1 MLYVKIIY
9 CMNKKLLLGVVLAW
23 SCLQLPAQDLPDLNL
38 PLPHDSTLLDVRT
51 TNFPEMKNLYF
62 TPLVGAPVLDGP
74 IRVDGT
80 LREIRTE
87 EHGLAYPTL
96 FDWDRDGKPD
106 LLVGE
111 FLTGQS
117 RIKVY
122 LNVGT
127 KKKPKFTGE
136 WFYATDVN
144 GDVISNYQWC
154 CIGIHPQIVDI
165 DSDGY
170 LDIFSGQYYPGVVT
184 WWRGSENGFEPG
196 RQIPQLGYQDGKQF
210 VSFGEPVWS
219 EESWSYW
226 NYSSAR
232 LADFNGDG
240 LLDLFVGGCG
250 GYRVALNT
258 GTKAEPSFGR
268 REFLYHVDGTIL
280 HTRRDPE
287 VKVETGKDF
296 NAVGASSMTA
306 HCYLNPVDWDGD
318 GVLDIIATDEYM
330 HDGELGIYF
339 LRGVMTDDCLRFEH
353 ARPLFLAVDGSKAL
367 PGCTP
372 HVQVVDYNGDGV
384 QDIIMGLS
392 IPTINGFE
400 GAADLYWRYAGD
412 LGLPS
417 PGKDTGESLQYYE
430 SMDDL
435 QEKLDKKMLKKEF
448 LVGKLDDW
456 KYLTLRHRGYVFVFP
471 GRENR
476 QKALAIP
483 MKAGQ
488 REFEYD
494 KPAKKEFKYEVAEKK
509 PVSCFVQ
516 ARRVYQEEDFEVTVN
531 FETIGTYH
539 LYTKNK
545 INENQVPVSIEIILP
560 EGLSK
565 VGELKLPPVKLHGAN
580 EVYDGKVFTFTQRI
594 KAKSGMKGKVDI
606 KVKMTYQT
614 CSDETCLPVVE
625 DEKIV
630 ELNLDR

>member
-1 MLYVKIIY
+1 M
-9 CMNKKLLLGVVLAW
+9 KKSLLLLLLAW
-23 SCLQLPAQDLPDLNL
+23 SGWQVSAQKLPDLKL

-51 TNFPEMKNLYF
+51 TDFPVMKELYF
-62 TPLVGAPVLDGP
+62 TPILGAPVLGGP
-74 IRVDGT
+74 MRVDGT
-80 LREIRTE
+80 VREIRTE

-96 FDWDRDGKPD
+96 FDWNRDGKPD

-154 CIGIHPQIVDI
+154 CIGIHPQVVDV
-165 DSDGY
+165 DGDGY
-170 LDIFSGQYYPGVVT
+170 PDLFSGQYYPGVVT
-184 WWRGSENGFEPG
+184 WWRGGEKGFEPG
-196 RQIPQLGYQDGKQF
+196 RPIPQLGYQDGKE
-210 VSFGEPVWS
+210 FGMNEPVWS
-219 EESWSYW
+219 VESWWYW

-232 LADFNGDG
+232 LADFDGDG

-258 GTKAEPSFGR
+258 GTKEEPSFGR

-280 HTRRDPE
+280 HTRRNPE

-296 NAVGASSMTA
+296 HAEGACSMTA

-318 GVLDIIATDEYM
+318 GVLDIIATDEYTRE
-330 HDGELGIYF
+330 GELGIYF
-339 LRGVMTDDCLRFEH
+339 LRGVMTDDGLRFEH
-353 ARPLFLAVDGSKAL
+353 ARPLFLAPDGSKAL

-372 HVQVVDYNGDGV
+372 HIQVVDYNGDGV
-384 QDIIMGLS
+384 QDILMGLS

-400 GAADLYWRYAGD
+400 GAAELYWRYTGD
-412 LGLPS
+412 LGLNS

-430 SMDDL
+430 SIDDL
-435 QEKLDKKMLKKEF
+435 QEKVDKKMLPKEA
-448 LVGKLDDW
+448 LIGKLDDW
-456 KYLTLRHRGYVFVFP
+456 KYLTLRHRGYVFLFP

-476 QKALAIP
+476 QKAVAVP
-483 MKAGQ
+483 MKAGR

-494 KPAKKEFKYEVAEKK
+494 KPAKKEYRQGVEKK
-509 PVSCFVQ
+509 EAVSCLV
-516 ARRVYQEEDFEVTVN
+516 RSRKIYNEEDFEITVH
-531 FETIGTYH
+531 FETTGSYH

-545 INENQVPVSIEIILP
+545 MNENQVPVSIEITLP
-560 EGLSK
+560 EGMSK
-565 VGELKLPPVKLHGAN
+565 VGEMKLPPVKLHGAN
-580 EVYDGKVFTFTQRI
+580 EVYDGKILTFSQRV
-594 KAKSGMKGKVDI
+594 KAVPGMTGKVEV
-606 KVKMTYQT
+606 KVKVTYQT
-614 CSDETCLPVVE
+614 CSDETCLPLVE
-625 DEKIV
+625 KEQTIEIV
-630 ELNLDR
+630 F

>member
-1 MLYVKIIY
+1 MY
-9 CMNKKLLLGVVLAW
+9 MKKRLLFIAVLAW
-23 SCLQLPAQDLPDLNL
+23 GCLPLSAQKLPDLQLP
-38 PLPHDSTLLDVRT
+38 PHDSTLLNVRT
-51 TNFPEMKNLYF
+51 TNFPEMKELYYS
-62 TPLVGAPVLDGP
+62 PIPGAPVLSGP
-74 IRVDGT
+74 VRVDGT

-96 FDWDRDGKPD
+96 FDWNRDGKPD

-154 CIGIHPQIVDI
+154 CIGIHPQVVDI
-165 DSDGY
+165 DGDGY
-170 LDIFSGQYYPGVVT
+170 LDLFSGQYYPGVVT
-184 WWRGSENGFEPG
+184 WWRGGEKGVEPG

-210 VSFGEPVWS
+210 VSHGDEPEWS
-219 EESWSYW
+219 VEAWVYW

-258 GTKAEPSFGR
+258 GTKAEPRFGR
-268 REFLYHVDGTIL
+268 REFLFHVDGTIL

-296 NAVGASSMTA
+296 HAESVCSMTA

-318 GVLDIIATDEYM
+318 GVLDIIATDEYT
-330 HDGELGIYF
+330 HEGELGVYF
-339 LRGVMTDDCLRFEH
+339 LRGVMTDDGLRFEH
-353 ARPLFLAVDGSKAL
+353 ARPLFLAKDGSKAL

-372 HVQVVDYNGDGV
+372 HIQVVDYNGDGV

-400 GAADLYWRYAGD
+400 GATDLYWRYTRD
-412 LGLPS
+412 LGLEA
-417 PGKDTGESLQYYE
+417 PGKDTGEGARYYE

-435 QEKLDKKMLKKEF
+435 QEKLDKGMMRKEF
-448 LVGKLDDW
+448 LIGKLDDW

-471 GRENR
+471 GQANK
-476 QKALAIP
+476 QQAVAVP
-483 MKAGQ
+483 MKAGK

-494 KPAKKEFKYEVAEKK
+494 KPPKKEFKYEVAKRK
-509 PVSCFVQ
+509 PVSYYIR
-516 ARRVYQEEDFEVTVN
+516 AGRMSEGEDFELTIR
-531 FETIGTYH
+531 FETTGTYH

-545 INENQVPVSIEIILP
+545 INENQVPVSIEIALP
-560 EGLSK
+560 NGLSK
-565 VGELKLPPVKLHGAN
+565 DGGLKLPPVKLYGAN
-580 EVYDGKVFTFTQRI
+580 EVYDGKVLVFTQRI
-594 KAKSGMKGKVDI
+594 KAEPGMKGKAEI
-606 KVKMTYQT
+606 KVKVTYQT
-614 CSDETCLPVVE
+614 CSDESCLPVF
-625 DEKIV
+625 EKEETV
-630 ELNLDR
+630 ALNLGE